1 MKKESGNQHSK
12 FKNPSMQGSLDIG
25 GNKSVIDGQKDG
37 WLEKQQAYG
46 SINRIYPG
54 SARQG
59 LN

>member
-1 MKKESGNQHSK
+1 MKKAAGNQHLN
-12 FKNPSMQGSLDIG
+12 FKNPSMQGSIDIG

-37 WLEKQQAYG
+37 LMEKQQAYG
-46 SINRIYPG
+46 GINRIYPG

>member
-1 MKKESGNQHSK
+1 
-12 FKNPSMQGSLDIG
+12 MQGSLDIG